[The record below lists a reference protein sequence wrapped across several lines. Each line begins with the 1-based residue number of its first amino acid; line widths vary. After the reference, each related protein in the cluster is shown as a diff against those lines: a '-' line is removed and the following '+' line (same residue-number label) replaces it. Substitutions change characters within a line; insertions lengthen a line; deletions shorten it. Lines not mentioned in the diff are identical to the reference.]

1 MEDGSWSLK
10 EKIVFGIIGGVT
22 FVVAIIIGINNGVR
36 SRYVLYTL
44 VGIELALYYGFKW
57 LIEKIK
63 SK

>member
-1 MEDGSWSLK
+1 MEDDQFTLK
-10 EKIVFGIIGGVT
+10 EKIILGIIGTVT
-22 FVVAIIIGINNGVR
+22 FVVAVIIGIKNGVR

-63 SK
+63 K